1 MAESD
6 DDRRAL
12 TAYAE
17 ALADGID
24 AALAPWVEQSVLG
37 RWSAWS
43 GAGPDDDVL
52 ARAAA
57 AGVEAAAV
65 VVPRVRELL
74 ALDIDDQ
81 RTGPLDLVRAAVPWA
96 TAALAALGVPPA
108 ERDEFAVRMFPD
120 DAYDLIPGSFAEI
133 DPTLLEAGIA
143 WGAAKAHVHLAR
155 RRAPDA

>member
-1 MAESD
+1 VAESD

-24 AALAPWVEQSVLG
+24 AALAPWVERSVLE
-37 RWSAWS
+37 RWGAWS
-43 GAGPDDDVL
+43 GARPDDAVR

-57 AGVEAAAV
+57 AGAEAAAV

-74 ALDIDDQ
+74 ALDIDEQ
-81 RTGPLDLVRAAVPWA
+81 RTGPLDVVRSAVPMA
-96 TAALAALGVPPA
+96 TAALAELGVPPS
-108 ERDEFAVRMFPD
+108 ERDEFAERMFPD
-120 DAYDLIPGSFAEI
+120 DVYDLIPGSFAEL

-155 RRAPDA
+155 RR